1 MNIFELIK
9 RASALDEPQPATQP
23 ASRRDALEQLTRLGR
38 GAALAAVPAVVSGLW
53 TKAEAQVPA
62 GEPTSLLEILNFALL
77 AEYTDS
83 TYYQEGL
90 NVNGLIPASDRA
102 VFEQLLR
109 NEMAQVDT
117 LKTTITSLGGTP
129 VAKPNFDFTGGGRY
143 TNWNS
148 NYQTYLAVAQA
159 FEDLGVRAYKGQAN
173 KPALMAN
180 KPVLEAALRIH
191 SVEARHAA
199 EIRRLR
205 GKRGWITGIDAE
217 GSQADIYTGATPES
231 NTTHLGIARADYT
244 TVAEDKVSQAFDE
257 PLTGVEVKAR
267 LALFIRP

>member
-9 RASALDEPQPATQP
+9 RAGALDEAEPATQA
-23 ASRRDALEQLTRLGR
+23 ASRREALEQFGR
-38 GAALAAVPAVVSGLW
+38 FGTKAALATVPAVLSGLW
-53 TKAEAQVPA
+53 TPATAQVPA
-62 GEPTSLLEILNFALL
+62 GEPNTLVEILNFALT

-83 TYYQEGL
+83 TFYQEGL
-90 NVNGLIPASDRA
+90 NRPNLIPAADRP

-109 NEMAQVDT
+109 NELAQVAT
-117 LKTTITSLGGTP
+117 LQQTIQAKGGQP
-129 VAKPNFDFTGGGRY
+129 IPKPNFDFTAGNRY
-143 TNWNS
+143 ADVFT

-173 KPALMAN
+173 KPALMAD
-180 KPVLEAALRIH
+180 KAVLEAALRIH

-205 GKRGWITGIDAE
+205 GKRGWITGVDAE
-217 GSQADIYTGATPES
+217 GSQADIYTGTITEA
-231 NTTHLGIARADYT
+231 NTTHLNIARADYT
-244 TVAEDKVSQAFDE
+244 AVAENKVQQAFDE

-267 LALFIRP
+267 IAPFIRS